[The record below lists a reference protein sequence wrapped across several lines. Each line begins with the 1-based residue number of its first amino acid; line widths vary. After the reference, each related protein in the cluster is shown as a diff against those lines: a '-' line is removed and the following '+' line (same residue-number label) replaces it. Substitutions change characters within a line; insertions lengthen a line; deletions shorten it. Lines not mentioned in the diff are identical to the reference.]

1 MAKSIDDKIAD
12 FESKLKQL
20 KEQKKLAEN
29 REKKKAKEQER
40 KDETRRKI
48 LIGSMYLQRMKND
61 EQYNQNILQAL
72 DRYLTENR
80 DRKLFGLS
88 ELPVEPKQVQQEQS
102 KDQDYFGSFNG
113 SIG

>member
-1 MAKSIDDKIAD
+1 MVRPIDERISAY
-12 FESKLKQL
+12 EQKLKQL

-61 EQYNQNILQAL
+61 KQFEQGILSKL
-72 DRYLTENR
+72 DTYLTDDR

-88 ELPVEPKQVQQEQS
+88 LSENS
-102 KDQDYFGSFNG
+102 FKDSNA
-113 SIG
+113 

>member
-12 FESKLKQL
+12 FETKLKQL

-72 DRYLTENR
+72 DRYLTVNR
-80 DRKLFGLS
+80 DRVLFGLP
-88 ELPVEPKQVQQEQS
+88 ELPVEPKQVQEHSVNHQNG
-102 KDQDYFGSFNG
+102 FGSNE
-113 SIG
+113 

>member
-61 EQYNQNILQAL
+61 EQYKQNILQAL

-88 ELPVEPKQVQQEQS
+88 ELLVEPKLVQEHSVNHQNHLVSDE
-102 KDQDYFGSFNG
+102 
-113 SIG
+113 